1 MRYIY
6 SYLISFFIGILSFL
20 MLYYNI
26 LNNYADGFFLD
37 RMWDDILIDRV
48 VFPFLIYI
56 ALILLIFNFAILL
69 PLNWVSTSKL
79 KLDKIKSLLLFLFVS
94 FFSSGIFLFSIEPI
108 IATDYFEYGERQ
120 ELNKVLETIGYGF
133 FNTLIYISVLIISA
147 VSWFVL
153 SYKKVNL

>member
-6 SYLISFFIGILSFL
+6 SYLISFFIGIVSFL

-37 RMWDDILIDRV
+37 HMWSDILLDRV
-48 VFPFLIYI
+48 VFPFLLYI

-69 PLNWVSTSKL
+69 PLNWLSSSKL
-79 KLDKIKSLLLFLFVS
+79 KLDKIKSLLLFLFVG
-94 FFSSGIFLFSIEPI
+94 FISSGIFLLSIEPI

-120 ELNKVLETIGYGF
+120 ELNKVLEIIGYGF
-133 FNTLIYISVLIISA
+133 FNSLTYTTVLIVSA

-153 SYKKVNL
+153 SYKKANL